1 MKKAVECEYKVSSK
15 ASSHI
20 AVMSVARI
28 NPDVDKDLAAE
39 EDEPDCGLLPGTS
52 LLQAMLT

>member
-1 MKKAVECEYKVSSK
+1 MSIYSVK
-15 ASSHI
+15 ASSHT

-28 NPDVDKDLAAE
+28 NPDVEKDLAAE
-39 EDEPDCGLLPGTS
+39 EEEPDCGLLPGTS